1 MHTWVCAYQGV
12 RNVSFSQ
19 NFAYVLNEWSLSGYC
34 VKVNLLS
41 VLILADEEDC
51 KKEENDQESF
61 EEKPTPKVN
70 EENEDAAL

>member
-1 MHTWVCAYQGV
+1 ML
-12 RNVSFSQ
+12 F
-19 NFAYVLNEWSLSGYC
+19 
-34 VKVNLLS
+34 
-41 VLILADEEDC
+41 LADEEDY

>member
-1 MHTWVCAYQGV
+1 M
-12 RNVSFSQ
+12 
-19 NFAYVLNEWSLSGYC
+19 
-34 VKVNLLS
+34 
-41 VLILADEEDC
+41 LILADEEDC